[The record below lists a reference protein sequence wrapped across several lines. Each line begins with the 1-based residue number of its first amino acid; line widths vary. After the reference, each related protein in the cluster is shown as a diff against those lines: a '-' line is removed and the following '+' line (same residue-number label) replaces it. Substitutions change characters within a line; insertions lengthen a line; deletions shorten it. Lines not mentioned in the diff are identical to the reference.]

1 MTTNSAVRQL
11 MRGRD
16 GTIDETDAAIILQL
30 QTDGRRSYTRIAGEL
45 ELSESAVRRRLQR
58 LMEDG
63 VVRVVA
69 MTDRRQL
76 GLEVHAMIGLGV
88 SGDVEKLAKVI
99 TEIDEVERTAITTGP
114 YDLIVEVAC
123 ADNDHLL
130 SVLNHGLRKLPGV
143 ESMTA
148 MTVLQSHDQR
158 ATIDLR

>member
-1 MTTNSAVRQL
+1 MTTNSAVQQL

-30 QTDGRRSYTRIAGEL
+30 RTDGRRSYTRIADEL

-63 VVRVVA
+63 VVHVVA
-69 MTDRRQL
+69 MTDRRLL

-88 SGDVEKLAKVI
+88 SGDVEKMAKVI
-99 TEIDEVERTAITTGP
+99 AEIDEVERTVITTGP
-114 YDLIVEVAC
+114 YDLLVEVAC
-123 ADNDHLL
+123 EDNDHLL
-130 SVLNHGLRKLPGV
+130 SVLNRGLRKLPGV

-148 MTVLQSHDQR
+148 MTVLQSHDR
-158 ATIDLR
+158 RGTIDLR